1 MRIVSGRAFASVAFL
16 FSCAAL
22 PQLAAAQA
30 VDFNGGYSQDFD
42 TLANSGSS
50 AALPA
55 GWAIAEA
62 GTSGNNNGQYQAGD
76 GSSNSGDTW
85 SYGSTG
91 STERALGSILSG
103 TLNSRFGVQLVN
115 RSGGSLSSVSISY
128 IAEQWRLGTAARVDR
143 LDFEYSLNA
152 TGLADTA
159 ATWTAFDALD
169 AVAPVT
175 TGTAGA
181 LIGNAAANRVAVSG
195 NLTGLSWGADQVLWI
210 RWIDF
215 NASSNDDGLAIDD
228 LVVGTLADTPPS
240 LVSTTPANNATNVAV
255 TQAPRL
261 RFSEGVDLNAAAVSF
276 SCGGN
281 AVAFS
286 SNSPASEIVL
296 TPNSALPYS
305 ANCSLSIPAA
315 AITDRDGTPEP
326 LAADVTLAFTTEA
339 DLPPQVVSTTPANGA
354 TGVAPAVT
362 PSVQFSETVTLTA
375 PAFSMECDAGGAV
388 SINHPASG
396 QTVTLSPQALLQEGD
411 RCTLRI
417 LASQIRD
424 ATGQALPADREVS
437 FQVSAGVGDYYAQVN
452 TSSPEQL
459 RCSLHA
465 TIRGHTA
472 FPYSGTG
479 VTSTWTILEL
489 AEEDPN
495 DPTRIIDAYRNR
507 QYLKGSDR
515 AGTGSGITYNREH
528 SWPNS
533 LGFPSQTDAQGRPN
547 APYTDTH
554 MLYLT
559 DTGYNAD
566 RGNKPYADC
575 AQSSGCTE
583 RPTDVNLGV
592 GGGTGLY
599 PGNSNWF
606 NGSSYEVWSARKGDF
621 ARTILYMAIRYEG
634 GSHPVTGQAEPDLE
648 LTDNRAL
655 IVGTTSSPAYM
666 GLMSTVLAWHQA
678 DPPDAAERRRN
689 DVVFSFQ
696 GNRNPFIDRP
706 EWGTQ
711 ALFTSAQPSSCQLV
725 TPVPPAIFANGF
737 EALN

>member
-1 MRIVSGRAFASVAFL
+1 MRIVFGRALASVAFL

-22 PQLAAAQA
+22 PQLATAQ
-30 VDFNGGYSQDFD
+30 VDFTGGYSQDFD
-42 TLANSGSS
+42 TLANSGS
-50 AALPA
+50 
-55 GWAIAEA
+55 
-62 GTSGNNNGQYQAGD
+62 
-76 GSSNSGDTW
+76 
-85 SYGSTG
+85 TG
-91 STERALGSILSG
+91 STLPPGWAFAKNEAVATSYGVGDGTLESGNLYSFGASGSSDRSIGSIAS
-103 TLNSRFGVQLVN
+103 NSTSSVRYGLALTN
-115 RSGGSLSSVSISY
+115 ATGSLQSSLALDFWV
-128 IAEQWRLGTAARVDR
+128 EQWRLGAVNRDDPIV
-143 LDFEYSLNA
+143 FQYSLNA
-152 TGLADTA
+152 TGVVDTA
-159 ATWTAFDALD
+159 ATWVTVNALSFTG
-169 AVAPVT
+169 PVRTGT
-175 TGTAGA
+175 TGK
-181 LIGNAAANRVAVSG
+181 LDGNAPANRVQRNGEIS
-195 NLTGLSWGADQVLWI
+195 GLSWAAGQTLWLRWSDSNASGAD
-210 RWIDF
+210 D
-215 NASSNDDGLAIDD
+215 ALAIDD
-228 LVVGTLADTPPS
+228 LLIGTLKDVPPV
-240 LVSTTPANNATNVAV
+240 LLSTTPANNATAVAV

-261 RFSEGVDLNAAAVSF
+261 RFSESVDVNAAAVNF

-305 ANCSLSIPAA
+305 ANCALSIPASA
-315 AITDRDGTPEP
+315 VTDRDGTPEP
-326 LAADVTLAFTTEA
+326 IAADISLAFSTEA
-339 DLPPQVVSTTPANGA
+339 DLPPQVLSTTPANGA
-354 TGVAPAVT
+354 ANVAPAVT
-362 PSVQFSETVTLTA
+362 PSVQFSEIVNLAA
-375 PAFSMECDAGGAV
+375 PAFSLECDAAGTIAL
-388 SINHPASG
+388 SHPASG
-396 QTVTLSPQALLQEGD
+396 QTITLSPQALLEEGD
-411 RCTLRI
+411 SCTLRI
-417 LASQIRD
+417 LADRITD
-424 ATGQALPADREVS
+424 ASGQNLAANVVVEFS
-437 FQVSAGVGDYYAQVN
+437 VSAGASGYYAQVN

-472 FPYSGTG
+472 FPYSGAG
-479 VTSTWTILEL
+479 TSTWTILEL

-507 QYLKGSDR
+507 KYVKGSDR

-533 LGFPSQTDAQGRPN
+533 LGFPSQTDAQGRPY

-583 RPTDVNLGV
+583 RPTEVNLGV
-592 GGGTGLY
+592 GGGTGQY

-634 GSHPVTGQAEPDLE
+634 GTHPVTGQVEPDLE
-648 LTDNRAL
+648 LTDNRSL
-655 IVGTTSSPAYM
+655 IVGTSNSPAYM

-678 DPPDAAERRRN
+678 DPPSEAERRRN
-689 DVVFSFQ
+689 DVVFSYQ
-696 GNRNPFIDRP
+696 GNRNPFIDHP

-711 ALFTSAQPSSCQLV
+711 ALFTSSRPATCQLV